1 MKKNEHF
8 IVSRLHC
15 TYFECFIMQFHKFTN
30 SHLPTNTITF
40 IVIFGNCHRVS
51 TSPNKKR
58 MSKKDFTPLLSR
70 IRVTT
75 KVRRLMNSPTVRAA
89 VFGKVCCNIT
99 MEISA
104 LFTRKGEYPFGRER
118 IVRIVPRTKATRWHH
133 QTFIGDL
140 GNCFKLKRIDANFG
154 EGEIPLKCSG
164 A

>member
-1 MKKNEHF
+1 M
-8 IVSRLHC
+8 V
-15 TYFECFIMQFHKFTN
+15 
-30 SHLPTNTITF
+30 
-40 IVIFGNCHRVS
+40 
-51 TSPNKKR
+51 
-58 MSKKDFTPLLSR
+58 
-70 IRVTT
+70 
-75 KVRRLMNSPTVRAA
+75 
-89 VFGKVCCNIT
+89 GKVCCNIT

-104 LFTRKGEYPFGRER
+104 LFTRKRGKESWAISFGRER